1 VVSATRL
8 EVRAGA
14 LRSGPARPEAPG
26 GLLLLADENTQALI
40 PHSWSD
46 VPRHVIPAGEA
57 SKSWEVLGGLLGA
70 LDAEG
75 LDRDGHLLA
84 VGGGVVTDLGG
95 LAASL
100 HRRGIPWTAVPTS
113 LIGQADA
120 AVGGKTAVNL
130 GGGKNTVG
138 SFHPPAHALVDPEAL
153 ATLPAPHLRSGMAEL
168 LKTALIA
175 GAGPT
180 QATRRLT
187 PETLA
192 SAGER
197 AEAVVESCL
206 ATKLELVT
214 EDLHDQGVR
223 RKLNLGHTFGHAF
236 ESLRLGELL
245 HGEAVG
251 LGLLCSAR
259 LAAGLPGTPLEEE
272 LREVLASWGLPVRAE
287 LEPEAVLGAML
298 RDKKRR
304 DGGHTAVL
312 LHAPGRVVVRE
323 GVPEAALA
331 AALGAVLGST

>member
-1 VVSATRL
+1 VSATRL

-14 LRSGPARPEAPG
+14 LRSEPALPEAPG
-26 GLLLLADENTQALI
+26 GLVLLADENTQALV
-40 PHSWSD
+40 PGGWSD
-46 VPRHVIPAGEA
+46 VPRHVVPAGEA
-57 SKSWEVLGGLLGA
+57 SKSWQVLGGLLGA
-70 LDAEG
+70 LDAAG

-84 VGGGVVTDLGG
+84 LGGGVVTDLGG

-113 LIGQADA
+113 LIGQVDA

-130 GGGKNTVG
+130 GGGKNSVG
-138 SFHPPAHALVDPEAL
+138 SFHPPDHALVDPEAL
-153 ATLPAPHLRSGMAEL
+153 ATLPAAHLRSGMAEL

-175 GAGPT
+175 GPEQTEAVRG
-180 QATRRLT
+180 LT

-206 ATKLELVT
+206 ATKLALVSD
-214 EDLHDQGVR
+214 DLHDQGVR

-251 LGLLCSAR
+251 LGLLCATR
-259 LAAGLPGTPLEEE
+259 LAAGLPHTPLEQE
-272 LREVLASWGLPVRAE
+272 LRQLLGSWGLPVRAE
-287 LEPEAVLGAML
+287 LEPEAVLTAML

-304 DGGHTAVL
+304 DGGHTAVM

-331 AALGAVLGST
+331 AALGAVLRPA